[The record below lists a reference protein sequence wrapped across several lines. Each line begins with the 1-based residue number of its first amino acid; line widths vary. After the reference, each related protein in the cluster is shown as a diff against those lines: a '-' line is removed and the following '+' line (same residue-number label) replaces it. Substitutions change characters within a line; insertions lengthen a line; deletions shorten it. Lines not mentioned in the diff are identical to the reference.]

1 MAKLGS
7 KTAIVTGSGR
17 GIGRAIA
24 LELVQEGVNV
34 AVVDLVGEKAER
46 VAEEKRTAEAN
57 GR

>member
-1 MAKLGS
+1 MAKLGG

-17 GIGRAIA
+17 RIGRAIA

-46 VAEEKRTAEAN
+46 VAEEKRPAEAN